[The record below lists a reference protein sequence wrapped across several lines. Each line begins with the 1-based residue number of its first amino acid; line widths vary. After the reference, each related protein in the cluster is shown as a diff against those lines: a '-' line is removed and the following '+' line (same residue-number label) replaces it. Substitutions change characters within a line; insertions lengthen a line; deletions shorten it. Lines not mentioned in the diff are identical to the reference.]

1 MMALNNRA
9 ARLLLA
15 LSATVTLAGL
25 AACGPSTTTANGG
38 GGSSTP
44 SMAPSMAPSMSMPD
58 TSSAPAPAPAPAAA
72 PVASSSVS
80 IKGFAFSPAAIT
92 VKVGTTVTWTNL
104 DQDAHTVTA
113 KDSSFGSQALDT
125 GASYKFTF
133 TKPGTYDYLCTIHP
147 FMTAT
152 VVVTP

>member
-1 MMALNNRA
+1 MSMMALNNRA

-15 LSATVTLAGL
+15 LSATAAIAGV
-25 AACGPSTTTANGG
+25 AACGPSTTTTAN
-38 GGSSTP
+38 SAQSMPT
-44 SMAPSMAPSMSMPD
+44 SMAMPD
-58 TSSAPAPAPAPAAA
+58 TSGAPAPAAA
-72 PVASSSVS
+72 PVASSSVT

-92 VKVGTTVTWTNL
+92 VKVGTTVTWTNM

-113 KDSSFGSQALDT
+113 KDGSFGSQALDT
-125 GASYKFTF
+125 SASYKFTF